1 MIYFVFFVLQKSS
14 LLSSPWHLFLEIF
27 LFQPPVMF
35 LTQLDKREYNFTKRG
50 YKIDIKRDSTAKK
63 FLEVTKG
70 IEHLQQNVLDKLR
83 FSDPNSKQ
91 VY

>member
-1 MIYFVFFVLQKSS
+1 
-14 LLSSPWHLFLEIF
+14 
-27 LFQPPVMF
+27 MF
-35 LTQLDKREYNFTKRG
+35 LTQLDKRGYSFTKRG

-91 VY
+91 VYW